1 MKNNGIF
8 KCALFD
14 LDGVVF
20 NTEPQYTKFWGGVFK
35 TYQPSCPGNEND
47 VKGMTLL
54 QIFDKYFHGQEKTQ
68 QNIIHKLDAFEA
80 NMDFDYVNGFEKFVL
95 DLRKNGINTA
105 VVTSSNNVK
114 MASVY
119 EKRPEMT
126 CFFDKILTSEDFERS
141 KPDPDC
147 YKKGAQKFGCT
158 TSESIVFE
166 DSFNGLKAG
175 VESGAFVFGLATTNT
190 RQAIEHFCDYVLD
203 DYDGMSYDKICSV
216 IKRNHKH

>member
-105 VVTSSNNVK
+105 VVTSSNKVK

-126 CFFDKILTSEDFERS
+126 GFFDKILTSEDFERS